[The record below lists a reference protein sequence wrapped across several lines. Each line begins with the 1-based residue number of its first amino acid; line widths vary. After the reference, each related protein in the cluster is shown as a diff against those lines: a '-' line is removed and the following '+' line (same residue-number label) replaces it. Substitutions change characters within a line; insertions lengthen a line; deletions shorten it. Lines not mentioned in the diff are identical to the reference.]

1 MPKNKKQIMK
11 ITKTQLEQ
19 IIREEAASILDEGE
33 GDIKYS
39 DLAGMY
45 GAGSMKPTQ
54 PRAARSVTEPEAEEP
69 TLDMPA
75 VVEYLRGI
83 VEGEHADEFQPAQ
96 IKVLLEAA
104 EILHGKSGR
113 LALEEG
119 SAPEEKC
126 KDLQKTYKSA
136 HEQYRKEQEPAH
148 PNNKG
153 SKDRWNNTLK
163 NLKKQKDRLLE
174 PGGVGGCALDKL
186 VVDEME
192 TS

>member
-1 MPKNKKQIMK
+1 MK
-11 ITKTQLEQ
+11 ITKEQLAQ
-19 IIREEAASILDEGE
+19 IIREEAANILDEGE
-33 GDIKYS
+33 GDFKYS

-45 GAGSMKPTQ
+45 GPGSMKPPK
-54 PRAARSVTEPEAEEP
+54 PRAAQSAPEPEEEAS
-69 TLDMPA
+69 LDIWA
-75 VVEYLRGI
+75 VVEYLRGL
-83 VEGEHADEFQPAQ
+83 VGGKHAGRFDPAE
-96 IKVLLEAA
+96 IKVLLRAA
-104 EILHGKSGR
+104 EILHVKSGVFER

-119 SAPEEKC
+119 SIPEEKC

-136 HEQYRKEQEPAH
+136 YEQYLKEKAPAH

-153 SKDRWNNTLK
+153 SKDRWNSTLK
-163 NLKKQKDRLLE
+163 NLKDQKDRLLE